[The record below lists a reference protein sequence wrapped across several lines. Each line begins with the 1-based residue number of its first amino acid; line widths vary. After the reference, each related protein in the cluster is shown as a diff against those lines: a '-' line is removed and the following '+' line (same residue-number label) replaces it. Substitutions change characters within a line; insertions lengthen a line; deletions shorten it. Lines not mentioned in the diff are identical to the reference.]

1 MMDKKKLKNFFLALT
16 IILLFFNHNA
26 EAYFD
31 PGSGSFIIQS
41 LIALGS
47 AVLIYL
53 SYPLK
58 YLKKIKDFFTSKINK
73 NNKENESGQN
83 NRENK

>member
-1 MMDKKKLKNFFLALT
+1 MDKKKLKNFFLALT

>member
-1 MMDKKKLKNFFLALT
+1 MMDKKKMKNFFLALT

>member
-73 NNKENESGQN
+73 NNKENESDQN